1 VKFYAVDLKKKDPDL
16 MDGEKAG
23 LSLLDISIAESHGT
37 LDHLASV
44 FNTDND
50 SIVPGLDAPG
60 PRVINFA
67 DILKYNYIPLSNSLK
82 TILDVVAEATANP
95 SEIEF
100 AIDMT
105 KDREGQATFYLLQ
118 IKPLIGSGMG
128 YSIDPSSVNKED
140 LILESPRSMGNGV
153 IGNITDLIYV
163 EPEKF
168 DNLST
173 IRMAE
178 EIDMFNETMLR
189 ENRYYV
195 LIGPG
200 RWGTRDRFLGIP
212 VAWPQICNAKV
223 IVEVGIPGFQLDASL
238 GSHFFHNVTSMKV
251 GYFSI
256 DQMARRGSINWD
268 KLKEQE
274 VIRQGRFFRHIRFNK
289 PLSIM
294 MDGKKSLAMII
305 MNNEKD

>member
-1 VKFYAVDLKKKDPDL
+1 
-16 MDGEKAG
+16 
-23 LSLLDISIAESHGT
+23 
-37 LDHLASV
+37 
-44 FNTDND
+44 
-50 SIVPGLDAPG
+50 
-60 PRVINFA
+60 VINFA
-67 DILKYNYIPLSNSLK
+67 DILKYNYIPLSSSLK

-100 AIDMT
+100 AVDMT
-105 KDREGQATFYLLQ
+105 KDPEGQATFYLLQ

-128 YSIDPSSVNKED
+128 YSFDPKSVIKED
-140 LILESPRSMGNGV
+140 LILESPRSMGNG
-153 IGNITDLIYV
+153 IIENITDLIYV

-178 EIDMFNETMLR
+178 EIDMFNDKMLSESR
-189 ENRYYV
+189 HYV

-212 VAWPQICNAKV
+212 VTWPQISNAKV

-256 DQMARRGSINWD
+256 DQTARKGSVNWE
-268 KLKEQE
+268 KLKEQD
-274 VIRQGRFFRHIRFNK
+274 VIQQGRFFSHIRFSK
-289 PLSIM
+289 PLNIM

-305 MNNEKD
+305 MNNEKKQL